1 MRFIPITKE
10 ERDYMNA
17 TGLIPHSVMKATDGC
32 TLGLYTSEQREE
44 IDKQRERARS
54 RQMDLLVQDEIDRS
68 KYRLS
73 ILKDSLEYRSENKP
87 K

>member
-17 TGLIPHSVMKATDGC
+17 TGDIPDSVMKATDGC
-32 TLGLYTSEQREE
+32 TLGLYTPEQREE
-44 IDKQRERARS
+44 IEKQREREMRRKMGALVDDAIDGS
-54 RQMDLLVQDEIDRS
+54 R
-68 KYRLS
+68 YRLS
-73 ILKDSLEYRSENKP
+73 ILKDSLEYHANK